1 MRIIKLHNNCEEKI
15 KNPPQQGLRREV
27 ITLQLLRMDED
38 DEEEESPNG
47 KNDFWREKNLFWVL
61 LMEKMVQ

>member
-1 MRIIKLHNNCEEKI
+1 
-15 KNPPQQGLRREV
+15 LRRKNKESPTTGVKKEV
-27 ITLQLLRMDED
+27 ITLQLLRIDED

-47 KNDFWREKNLFWVL
+47 KNEFWREKNLVWIL

>member
-1 MRIIKLHNNCEEKI
+1 LRG
-15 KNPPQQGLRREV
+15 KNKESPTTGFKKEV
-27 ITLQLLRMDED
+27 ITLQLLRIDED

-47 KNDFWREKNLFWVL
+47 KNEFWREKNLFWIL